1 MQDNPLKG
9 ILLMNVAMFLL
20 AGMDGISKTLA
31 ADYAVPQILS
41 VRFLI
46 FCLFAL
52 AIARP
57 RSLRAAFR
65 SKHPYLQIAR
75 SLIIT
80 IEVGVFILAFRY
92 LPLADTHAIAGIAP
106 LLVTALA
113 VPFLG
118 EKVGMRRW
126 TAIGIGF
133 LGLLIIV
140 RPGIGVFNPAALIAL
155 AGAAAFGATMAI
167 QGPLSNYGAG
177 LSIILSRPFAVGD
190 TICVKNVSGTVD
202 DIKLAATV
210 LIGEDKERITIPN
223 KEIVGEVIVN
233 SNDNRIVETRIAIGF
248 SEDSEKAIDT
258 LRTVIRNLDGVVA
271 EPRPLVGIHDFTY
284 GGVVLGLRFWVPGLQ
299 YFQSRYSVN
308 EALLKGL
315 RDAGIS
321 LQPISQTS
329 IAVPPLSAD
338 LEV

>member
-1 MQDNPLKG
+1 MKAELETVSKLIDTLVEFAVQYGFQLLGALVFLFVGLKVATWSARRVVDFAEARSIDQTLARFIG
-9 ILLMNVAMFLL
+9 NVVKVVLVAFVAIITL
-20 AGMDGISKTLA
+20 GNFGIS
-31 ADYAVPQILS
+31 
-41 VRFLI
+41 
-46 FCLFAL
+46 
-52 AIARP
+52 
-57 RSLRAAFR
+57 
-65 SKHPYLQIAR
+65 
-75 SLIIT
+75 
-80 IEVGVFILAFRY
+80 
-92 LPLADTHAIAGIAP
+92 IAP
-106 LLVTALA
+106 
-113 VPFLG
+113 
-118 EKVGMRRW
+118 
-126 TAIGIGF
+126 
-133 LGLLIIV
+133 
-140 RPGIGVFNPAALIAL
+140 LIAL

-233 SNDNRIVETRIAIGF
+233 SNDNRIVESRIALGF

-258 LRTVIRNLDGVVA
+258 LRTVLKGFDGVA
-271 EPRPLVGIHDFTY
+271 SEPAPLVGVHDFTY

-299 YFQSRYSVN
+299 YFQTRYSVN

-321 LQPISQTS
+321 LQPLSQTS
-329 IAVPPLSAD
+329 ISMPPLSAD
-338 LEV
+338 AEV